1 MKNRLVTQL
10 QIGFL
15 VCVSITMLA
24 MPMMVQGATAPRLG
38 VPIIVLA
45 SPWRDPTD
53 TIIAAGG
60 DPIGPTRALFGV
72 FATSHNP
79 EFRETLWAAG
89 HVSFGSHALATFFC
103 GDW

>member
-1 MKNRLVTQL
+1 
-10 QIGFL
+10 
-15 VCVSITMLA
+15 MLA

-45 SPWRDPTD
+45 SPWHDPTD

-72 FATSHNP
+72 FATSHDP

-89 HVSFGSHALATFFC
+89 HVSFGSHALATLFLNIVIPELRQNPKIFMSY
-103 GDW
+103 DAEIV